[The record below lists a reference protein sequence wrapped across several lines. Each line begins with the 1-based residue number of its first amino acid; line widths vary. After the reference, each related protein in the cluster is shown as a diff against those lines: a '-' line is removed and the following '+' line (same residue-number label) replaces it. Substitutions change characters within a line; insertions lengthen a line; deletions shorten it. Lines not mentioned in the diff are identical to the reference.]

1 VRLSV
6 AAHNGVAE
14 RRRRSSWSW
23 RRAFV
28 AAIVLVVVFGA
39 FTARLLVW
47 PAQGMPA
54 RVSAIAVLAG
64 PGDRVT
70 VGLQLARERRAP
82 MLVVSQGWMGYGGP
96 CAPATAG
103 VKVICFDP
111 NPGNTRG
118 ETEFLGRLA
127 KQYDWRSV
135 VLVTTRAQ
143 DTRARILMGRCFGGS
158 IYAVTASL
166 PWYDW
171 PYQIA
176 YGWGAL
182 LKALTAYRGC

>member
-1 VRLSV
+1 V
-6 AAHNGVAE
+6 AAFRGIADG
-14 RRRRSSWSW
+14 RRRSSRGW
-23 RRAFV
+23 RRALV
-28 AAIVLVVVFGA
+28 VAIVLVVAFGTA
-39 FTARLLVW
+39 TARLLVW

-64 PGDRVT
+64 PGDRLAVA
-70 VGLQLARERRAP
+70 LQLARERRAP

-96 CAPATAG
+96 CAPATPG

-111 NPGNTRG
+111 DPGDTRG
-118 ETEFLGRLA
+118 EAEFFGRLA

-135 VLVTTRAQ
+135 VLVTTRGQ

-158 IYAVTASL
+158 IYVVTASL
-166 PWYDW
+166 PWSDW

-182 LKALTAYRGC
+182 LKALTVYRSC